1 MSNKFGHPS
10 RICETTAL
18 VINKTVENLEKLIPK
33 ALKLLTNAD
42 FNKMK
47 DKTKRKVKSK

>member
-1 MSNKFGHPS
+1 MSNKFRYPS

-18 VINKTVENLEKLIPK
+18 EVINKNKSENLEKLIPK

-42 FNKMK
+42 FNK
-47 DKTKRKVKSK
+47 